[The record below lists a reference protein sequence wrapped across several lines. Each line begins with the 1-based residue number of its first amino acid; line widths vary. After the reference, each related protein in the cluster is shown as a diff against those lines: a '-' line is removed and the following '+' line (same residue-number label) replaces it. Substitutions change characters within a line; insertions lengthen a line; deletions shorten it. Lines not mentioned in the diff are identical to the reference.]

1 MKIEPRGHYTSEY
14 SMADPVIHCSTNFI
28 EILDTNSS
36 SVHCIRLES
45 IMHVRSSYTH
55 VFIGT
60 NTLNSAI
67 AFSFKDTKKVGPFVK
82 DIMKALT
89 AEQDLVERLD
99 ALKKIEEDLHE
110 RSKALDN
117 PFRMIA
123 QDNLTLSEKFDSFKD
138 DSPPS
143 VQQYSLMFPVAHA
156 SAACEAFLM
165 FVTTFLICI
174 FALSFAT
181 RYR

>member
-1 MKIEPRGHYTSEY
+1 MKIEPRGDYTSEY

-82 DIMKALT
+82 DIMRALT

-99 ALKKIEEDLHE
+99 ELKKIEEDLLK

-117 PFRMIA
+117 PFRMIE

-138 DSPPS
+138 PPS
-143 VQQYSLMFPVAHA
+143 VKQNSLIFPVAHV